1 MVYAGAA
8 LDAHDPEKAKSLL
21 QGAVDLDTKS
31 TTVRQ
36 KAGALRM
43 LGSAFRAQ
51 AAFAIHGGFRSR
63 KSTTSRG
70 RLE

>member
-43 LGSAFRAQ
+43 LGGAFRAQ
-51 AAFAIHGGFRSR
+51 AVLRFTTATRSR

-70 RLE
+70 V